1 MNENV
6 VKRLHDAADRFT
18 ADGLVVTAHLMR
30 EAADEIEY
38 LRDRCEA
45 IDNEWRLYRLSRKSF
60 CARQAEEQ

>member
-6 VKRLHDAADRFT
+6 VNRLRDAADRFT
-18 ADGLVVTAHLMR
+18 AEGLVVTAHLMR

-45 IDNEWRLYRLSRKSF
+45 GALVYNERK
-60 CARQAEEQ
+60 ATDVTRR